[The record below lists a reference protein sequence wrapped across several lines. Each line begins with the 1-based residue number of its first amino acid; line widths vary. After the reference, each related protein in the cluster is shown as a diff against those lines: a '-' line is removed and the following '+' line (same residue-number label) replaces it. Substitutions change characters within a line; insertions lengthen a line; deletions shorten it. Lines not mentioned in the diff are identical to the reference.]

1 MVKAWTAKGSSD
13 RSEGTLKTPSAT
25 HTSKPDKDPDKQIEL
40 KPGST
45 SERGVLKKNAVRQF
59 LSTKELK
66 ALKRAKAEGG
76 AAWEAAKASVRNKMA
91 PAMNKSMSARA
102 NTAMPVKRLKV
113 RLQGAV
119 PKDSRVTTEAAVA
132 LAAVMDYAVSELID
146 NACQAC
152 ELKKSRTITA
162 RHIKLGVPQDESLAE
177 LFRGVTIPQG
187 GTVPTFHPELAQG
200 YRNRNQKRR
209 EDDGPVS
216 KDLSSPSFGVDQDG
230 FGKKGLHTDKKPSS
244 GSENS
249 VDPKKNKPGA
259 SSSSDEKMKPG
270 GASSPSPAEK

>member
-1 MVKAWTAKGSSD
+1 MVKAWTAKGT
-13 RSEGTLKTPSAT
+13 SESGTLKTPNST
-25 HTSKPDKDPDKQIEL
+25 HTSKPDKDPDKQIEM

-45 SERGVLKKNAVRQF
+45 SERSGILKKTQTRQF
-59 LSTKELK
+59 LSQKDLK
-66 ALKRAKAEGG
+66 SLKRAKAQGG
-76 AAWEAAKASVRNKMA
+76 EAWEAAKANVRLKMA
-91 PAMNKSMSARA
+91 PPEYKSMSARA

-119 PKDSRVTTEAAVA
+119 PKDNRVTTEAAVA

-200 YRNRNQKRR
+200 YRNRGQKRR

-230 FGKKGLHTDKKPSS
+230 LGKKGLHTDKKPSS
-244 GSENS
+244 GSDGTS

-259 SSSSDEKMKPG
+259 SSSS
-270 GASSPSPAEK
+270 PAEK